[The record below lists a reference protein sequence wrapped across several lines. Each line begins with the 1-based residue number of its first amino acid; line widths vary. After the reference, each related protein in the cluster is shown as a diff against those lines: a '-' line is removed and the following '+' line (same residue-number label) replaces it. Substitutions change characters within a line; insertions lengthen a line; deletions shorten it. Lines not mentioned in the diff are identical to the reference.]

1 MASLPVRKPI
11 SNQDKKSILLQC
23 STERYARVLDS
34 SILHDMSAIRDTLNL
49 DNGKALR
56 YYTLAF
62 IQIRYIN
69 LTCIFIVTTSDSF

>member
-1 MASLPVRKPI
+1 
-11 SNQDKKSILLQC
+11 
-23 STERYARVLDS
+23 
-34 SILHDMSAIRDTLNL
+34 MSAIRDTLNL

-69 LTCIFIVTTSDSF
+69 LTCIFIVTASDSF